1 MKPPYTH
8 LSLDERRELFR
19 LHSARIP
26 MRVIAQR
33 LNRHPSTLYREVKRK
48 WFYDK
53 EPLYRGYFHVVAHEM
68 AHGRRARLSKLSR
81 NQPLAAYVVE
91 QLQAAWSPEQI
102 AGRLQIEPESPGQ
115 ITHETI
121 YAFVYS
127 PHGKALGLSRHL
139 PMARR
144 QRRTRYARKPRG
156 FTIPLEN
163 TIELRPP
170 EIGARTSFGH
180 WEGDL
185 IAFRQ
190 DFGKANLTSLVE
202 RQSRYAIL
210 TRNPDRNATG
220 VVAGV
225 IGKLKALPAS
235 ARQSVT
241 FDRGTE
247 FARYPLLKS
256 KLGMESYFCKP
267 QAPWQKGSVENTN
280 GRVRRFLSRDTD
292 IAALPEEALLEI
304 CDRLNAT
311 PRKCLGYR
319 TPKEV
324 LISSLDPELP
334 GLCNPDQ
341 LHPGSSSPAGDR

>member
-33 LNRHPSTLYREVKRK
+33 LNRHPSTLYREVKRN

-170 EIGARTSFGH
+170 EIGARTSFGR

-185 IAFRQ
+185 MMFRRELGQ
-190 DFGKANLTSLVE
+190 HNLTSLVE
-202 RQSRYAIL
+202 RQSRYTIL
-210 TRNPDRNATG
+210 TRNRDRSS
-220 VVAGV
+220 AGV
-225 IGKLKALPAS
+225 MSGMMEKLQALPAL
-235 ARQSVT
+235 ARQE
-241 FDRGTE
+241 G
-247 FARYPLLKS
+247 
-256 KLGMESYFCKP
+256 
-267 QAPWQKGSVENTN
+267 
-280 GRVRRFLSRDTD
+280 
-292 IAALPEEALLEI
+292 
-304 CDRLNAT
+304 
-311 PRKCLGYR
+311 
-319 TPKEV
+319 
-324 LISSLDPELP
+324 
-334 GLCNPDQ
+334 
-341 LHPGSSSPAGDR
+341 